1 MNTISGGTTWE
12 AVTRPGQRHR
22 LVPEIVGL
30 GDGSRG
36 SALSVDAVGGD
47 SDGYPSV
54 AGVGGV
60 VQSGAVMDHVAI
72 EVDRA

>member
-1 MNTISGGTTWE
+1 
-12 AVTRPGQRHR
+12 
-22 LVPEIVGL
+22 VPEIVGL

-47 SDGYPSV
+47 SDEYTSA

-60 VQSGAVMDHVAI
+60 VQSEAVMDHVAI
-72 EVDRA
+72 EVARA

>member
-1 MNTISGGTTWE
+1 
-12 AVTRPGQRHR
+12 
-22 LVPEIVGL
+22 VPEIVGL

-47 SDGYPSV
+47 SDEYPSA

-60 VQSGAVMDHVAI
+60 VQSEAVMDHVAI
-72 EVDRA
+72 EVARA